1 MKEVEVYF
9 ANGREVLGAY
19 WGHLTGGGLAIDTAA
34 VSEGLQEGR
43 SVSLRIYVA
52 SEQRVA
58 IAGMVVKM
66 TPQKAIIAFAA
77 DDAKRRLLTAAFS
90 DRQVSLDARIVA
102 NDPDDLTDTAAHLF
116 RLSDAGCCLRLPPG
130 EDYTIL
136 PVGTNLSIIVQ
147 DLRVNGCVVAARNEE
162 RWVLFDVD
170 NGAVAGLQ
178 AYLDAAG
185 AQSGAMGP
193 AVAG

>member
-19 WGHLTGGGLAIDTAA
+19 WGHLTGGGLAVDAA
-34 VSEGLQEGR
+34 ALGQGLNEGQ
-43 SVSLRIYVA
+43 SVSLRVYVA

-58 IAGMVVKM
+58 IPGMVVKM
-66 TPQKAIIAFAA
+66 AAQKAIIAFDA

-90 DRQVSLDARIVA
+90 DRCVSLDARIVA

-116 RLSDAGCCLRLPPG
+116 RLSDAGCCMRLSPG

-136 PVGTNLSIIVQ
+136 PVGTNLTIILQ
-147 DLRVNGCVVAARNEE
+147 DVRVNGCVVAARNEE
-162 RWVLFDVD
+162 RWILFDLD
-170 NGAVAGLQ
+170 NGALAGLQ
-178 AYLDAAG
+178 AYLDG
-185 AQSGAMGP
+185 PGTRRGAMGP
-193 AVAG
+193 AAVG